1 LTVAEE
7 SLLQVC
13 TSAGTLLTTP
23 TTKGKVMAKKSYEL
37 MVFLTK
43 KESLG
48 IAEWHESTTVEA
60 DSMTQA
66 KRMAWEFARQEA
78 QLAGAKIHDAFAI
91 DDETGEQ
98 SQ

>member
-1 LTVAEE
+1 MPWEICTDCGTVEAE
-7 SLLQVC
+7 
-13 TSAGTLLTTP
+13 P
-23 TTKGKVMAKKSYEL
+23 TTKGKVMATQSYEL

-60 DSMTQA
+60 KSMAEA
-66 KRMAWEFARQEA
+66 KKLAWEFARQEA
-78 QLAGAKIHDAFAI
+78 ELAGAKIHDAFAI
-91 DDETGEQ
+91 NDETGEQ